1 LCSARAYIG
10 KRDYASLFCMHLI
23 VLAVVVGYLYL
34 IVAKTATLAPIDLKK
49 AGISP
54 KRLLPYQIFVT
65 ELTYVH

>member
-1 LCSARAYIG
+1 
-10 KRDYASLFCMHLI
+10 MHLI